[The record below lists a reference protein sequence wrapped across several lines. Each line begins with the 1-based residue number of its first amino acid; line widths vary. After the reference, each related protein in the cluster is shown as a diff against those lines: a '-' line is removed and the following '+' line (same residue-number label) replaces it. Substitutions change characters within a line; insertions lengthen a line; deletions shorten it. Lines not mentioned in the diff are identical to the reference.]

1 MQAFVF
7 LFLFISF
14 KLIYLEN
21 AKLLKQSEVLWN
33 NSIDTIKEEIN
44 QNQKDG
50 KYVVEIAGNSDDK
63 KVKLYF

>member
-21 AKLLKQSEVLWN
+21 AKLLKQSEVLSN
-33 NSIDTIKEEIN
+33 NSIDTIEEEIN

-50 KYVVEIAGNSDDK
+50 KYVVEIVGNSDDK

>member
-21 AKLLKQSEVLWN
+21 AKLLKQFEVLSN
-33 NSIDTIKEEIN
+33 NSIDTIEEEIN

-63 KVKLYF
+63 KVKICF

>member
-21 AKLLKQSEVLWN
+21 AKLLKQSEVLSN
-33 NSIDTIKEEIN
+33 NSIDTIEEEIN

>member
-21 AKLLKQSEVLWN
+21 AKLLKQSEVLSN
-33 NSIDTIKEEIN
+33 NSIDTTEEEIN

>member
-21 AKLLKQSEVLWN
+21 AKLLKQSEVLSN
-33 NSIDTIKEEIN
+33 NSIDTIEEEIN
-44 QNQKDG
+44 QNQKNG